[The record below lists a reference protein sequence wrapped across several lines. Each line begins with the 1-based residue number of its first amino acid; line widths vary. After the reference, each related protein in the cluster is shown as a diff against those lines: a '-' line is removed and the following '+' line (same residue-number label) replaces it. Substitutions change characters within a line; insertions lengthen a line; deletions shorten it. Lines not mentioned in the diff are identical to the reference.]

1 MKPLNSKYRWAEKVF
16 KKIKIGKKIIYLKFL
31 IWYSYFTMKKMTK
44 EEKHQQCMREIKGTL
59 IVTVLCFLWH
69 VATAFILNGK
79 GLYFLGMPAW
89 FSVSVFGTIVIALV
103 GVRYLLKH
111 VFVDFEY
118 DDEEE
123 ED

>member
-1 MKPLNSKYRWAEKVF
+1 
-16 KKIKIGKKIIYLKFL
+16 
-31 IWYSYFTMKKMTK
+31 
-44 EEKHQQCMREIKGTL
+44 MREIKGTL